1 MHGKSCYL
9 TSTLAL
15 FSPTSKVSKFC
26 LELEE
31 VPKPPYL
38 SPIKK
43 KKRPELPLWRNGTSG
58 VLGATGMRVQ
68 TPPAQWIRD
77 PALLQLQLR
86 SQL

>member
-31 VPKPPYL
+31 VPKMSYL
-38 SPIKK
+38 SPLKK
-43 KKRPELPLWRNGTSG
+43 KKKTRAPTVAQRDQWSLGSHWDEGSNPTGT
-58 VLGATGMRVQ
+58 V
-68 TPPAQWIRD
+68 D
-77 PALLQLQLR
+77 
-86 SQL
+86 